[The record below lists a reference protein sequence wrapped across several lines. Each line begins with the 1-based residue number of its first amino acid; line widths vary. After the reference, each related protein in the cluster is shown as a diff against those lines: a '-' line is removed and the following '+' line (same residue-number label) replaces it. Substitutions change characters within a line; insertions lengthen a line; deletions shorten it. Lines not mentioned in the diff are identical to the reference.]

1 MRNKAKLLIIMGMLL
16 FVVSAVFS
24 QDAIIRQMTGTVEIK
39 KAGSTAWETA
49 VPGQTVPVDTVISTG
64 FKSYALISIGSSVMN
79 VRPLTRLSISEIKTS
94 HTTEAINVNLQ
105 AGRVRT
111 DVNPPAGTKVSFA
124 TKAPPATAS
133 VRGTVFEM
141 GVFELWVIEGSV
153 EYRGTSGAPVIIDAV
168 GYSYVDERTGRAVFA
183 KEMRI
188 SNLSPDQPIAFD
200 SFHSFTGAAQ
210 QSREI
215 DITGGMEFGN

>member
-1 MRNKAKLLIIMGMLL
+1 MRSIIITGIILL
-16 FVVSAVFS
+16 FAVSGIFS

-79 VRPLTRLSISEIKTS
+79 VRPLTRLSITEIKTS

-141 GVFELWVIEGSV
+141 DVYNLWVIEGSV
-153 EYRGTSGAPVIIDAV
+153 EYRGTAGASVVVDA
-168 GYSYVDERTGRAVFA
+168 GGHHYVDDRTGRVSLH
-183 KEMRI
+183 KETLLA
-188 SNLSPDQPIAFD
+188 SLSPDLPIGFD
-200 SFHSFTGAAQ
+200 SFHTFESYASQ
-210 QSREI
+210 QNS
-215 DITGGMEFGN
+215 GMAVDTLLDFEH